1 MKRIDIKEFLRSFTV
16 RPNGALNVF
25 LGAGAS
31 VQAGIPT
38 AGMLIWQ
45 FKRMLYCQANNIKE
59 EKFKDLESERN
70 QNTIQ
75 SYFDLKGGYPERYS
89 QEEYSA
95 YFEHCFPKS
104 IDRKYFMQKIV
115 EGRNPSIG
123 HKCLGALFDCK
134 KVNHIWTTNF
144 DELIENGIKSVN
156 NASSFEVISID
167 NQRQLANLNNYPRVV
182 KLHGDYRYDKL
193 QNTVDELQTLE
204 KDLHKYFAD
213 VQSKTGLI
221 VIGYGGNDQSIM
233 SAFEKT
239 LEADNPFPFGLYWCV
254 RTGQKTNKKVIE
266 FIEKVHQKN
275 KEKLAAFIE
284 IDSFDDFL
292 YELYKTNNLA
302 NDHIEN
308 IAKSRFEKRK
318 AFTAPQIGTSFTPI
332 KLNAI
337 KAKTYP
343 KSIYSF
349 KTDLKGGK
357 DDWDKLREIIKDQ
370 PVSAALTN
378 ENTVAF
384 ASVNDIKKL
393 FSHTLK
399 SEITTVD
406 IDDKLIYRQESFYLG
421 MLYDLIEHNLLKKFK
436 LEKVPNNRL
445 RKYYSKNYKL
455 NTEEL
460 QKSKIKTSLSVYEAF
475 EIQIEFHNK
484 ELFLIILPSIHIDDK
499 AGLSRFE
506 KQEIANKIIS
516 KRWNRMV
523 NNQLRF
529 WLGLLKNDNTNI
541 EFSID
546 SFKIDLEEK
555 FSGVGSFTSS
565 YYIFKGAFISNEPK
579 LSFHISDSNYKTV
592 HPLKGLKN
600 FGPLDYSFES
610 KQTNQQAIKLGII
623 TPISGMQRILKHLNE
638 LNNEIRA
645 ATEKEYLTDY
655 YPFSNIY
662 KRYLDIPQNKDSKF
676 LELVNE
682 AEVNKLNHLE
692 FYDFL
697 KRKIDYFYT
706 IRGEFDVLVLYFPKG
721 WTKFRE
727 LKNDSVYFDLHDS
740 IKLYCA
746 KKNIKIQFVE
756 DKSIDY
762 LDPAKVK
769 WWLSLG
775 LYVKANGLPWRN
787 VVVNE
792 STAFVGL
799 DFAVQRINN
808 SNKYV
813 LGSSQ
818 IFDSSGQGLRFL
830 LQPIEHPVFIG
841 KNPFMSKEDARRMI
855 LKLKEAYFR
864 IDGNSKLEKL
874 VVHKVLHYT
883 NDEMTGISEALEGI
897 ENIELLQIQKYSK
910 WRAIRGDIDRYT
922 GKVKTDPHNFPI
934 QRGTVIQLDD
944 FSFLLWTH
952 GSVQEDD
959 VAGRHMNYYQGKR
972 GIPAPLLIRRFR
984 GTDPIEMTVRDIL
997 SLTKMNWNGGELYK
1011 TLPVTLD
1018 FSKRLSKYA
1027 KQAETLQ
1034 AIPYDFRFFM

>member
-1 MKRIDIKEFLRSFTV
+1 M
-16 RPNGALNVF
+16 
-25 LGAGAS
+25 
-31 VQAGIPT
+31 
-38 AGMLIWQ
+38 
-45 FKRMLYCQANNIKE
+45 
-59 EKFKDLESERN
+59 
-70 QNTIQ
+70 
-75 SYFDLKGGYPERYS
+75 
-89 QEEYSA
+89 
-95 YFEHCFPKS
+95 
-104 IDRKYFMQKIV
+104 
-115 EGRNPSIG
+115 
-123 HKCLGALFDCK
+123 
-134 KVNHIWTTNF
+134 
-144 DELIENGIKSVN
+144 
-156 NASSFEVISID
+156 D
-167 NQRQLANLNNYPRVV
+167 NQLQLANLNNYPRVI

-193 QNTVDELQTLE
+193 QNTTDELQTLE
-204 KDLHKYFAD
+204 NNLRKYFAD
-213 VQSKTGLI
+213 VQSKKGLI

-233 SAFEKT
+233 SAFEQT
-239 LEADNPFPFGLYWCV
+239 LKADNPFPFGLYWCV
-254 RTGQKTNKKVIE
+254 RTGQKANENTIE
-266 FIEKVHQKN
+266 LIEKVHQKN
-275 KEKLAAFIE
+275 KDKLAAFIE

-292 YELYKTNNLA
+292 YELYKANNLT
-302 NDHIEN
+302 NDYIEQ

-318 AFTAPQIGTSFTPI
+318 TFTAPQVGTSFTPI

-357 DDWDKLREIIKDQ
+357 DDWNKLRDIIKDQ

-378 ENTVAF
+378 GNTVAF
-384 ASVNDIKKL
+384 ASVNNLKKL
-393 FSHTLK
+393 FSHILK

-406 IDDKLIYRQESFYLG
+406 IDDKLIYRQESFYQG
-421 MLYDLIEHNLLKKFK
+421 MLYDLIEYNLLNKFK
-436 LEKVPNNRL
+436 LEKVPSNQF
-445 RKYYSKNYKL
+445 RKYYSKNHKL
-455 NTEEL
+455 KIDEL
-460 QKSKIKTSLSVYEAF
+460 NKSKIKTSLSIYEAF

-484 ELFLIILPSIHIDDK
+484 DLFLIILPSIHIDDTK
-499 AGLSRFE
+499 LSRFE
-506 KQEIANKIIS
+506 KQAIANTIIS
-516 KRWNRMV
+516 NRWNPAV
-523 NNQLRF
+523 NNQINF
-529 WLGLLKNDNTNI
+529 WLGFLKNDSTNI

-546 SFKIDLEEK
+546 SFKIDLE
-555 FSGVGSFTSS
+555 GSFSSAGSRTSS
-565 YYIFKGAFISNEPK
+565 YHIFKGAFMSNEPK

-638 LNNEIRA
+638 LNNAISA
-645 ATEKEYLTDY
+645 TTEKEYLIDY
-655 YPFSNIY
+655 QPFSNIY

-706 IRGEFDVLVLYFPKG
+706 IRGEFDVLVFYFPNG
-721 WTKFRE
+721 WAKFRE
-727 LKNDSVYFDLHDS
+727 LKNESVYFDLHDS

-746 KKNIKIQFVE
+746 KKNIKIQFIE

-762 LDPAKVK
+762 LDAAKVK

-775 LYVKANGLPWRN
+775 LYVKANGIPWRN
-787 VVVNE
+787 QVINE
-792 STAFVGL
+792 STAFIGL
-799 DFAVQRINN
+799 DFAIQKINN
-808 SNKYV
+808 SHKYV

-818 IFDSSGQGLRFL
+818 IFDSTGQGLRFL

-841 KNPFMSKEDARRMI
+841 KNPFMSKEDARRLI

-883 NDEMTGISEALEGI
+883 SDEMTGISEALEGI
-897 ENIELLQIQKYSK
+897 ENIEMLQIQKCSK
-910 WRAIRGDIDRYT
+910 WRAIRGEVDRHT
-922 GKVKTDPHNFPI
+922 GKMKADPHNFPI

-944 FSFLLWTH
+944 FSFLLWAH
-952 GSVQEDD
+952 GSVQDEDG
-959 VAGRHMNYYQGKR
+959 AGRYMNYYQGKR

-984 GTDPIEMTVRDIL
+984 GTDPIETTVRDIL